1 MNFAL
6 SEVSEAVEALLED
19 DIMMKKSKDSK
30 DAIVSRLNV
39 TY

>member
-30 DAIVSRLNV
+30 DAIISR
-39 TY
+39 